1 MERESPRSKINCPT
15 VTMILKSLS
24 WCSGSGRLL
33 RMLSV
38 MMANHVLIR
47 MHPETVRGFVYSLV
61 AYYLIKDNQEDAI
74 WSGAAR
80 IGRFQIKDGVQNPTI
95 PLITMAILDTLK
107 VMNLIRVLSYL
118 RRRRQHPEGQDEP
131 VGER

>member
-1 MERESPRSKINCPT
+1 
-15 VTMILKSLS
+15 MIPKSLS

-38 MMANHVLIR
+38 MMANHVLLR
-47 MHPETVRGFVYSLV
+47 MLHPETVRIVSSTHSLPTTQS
-61 AYYLIKDNQEDAI
+61 KDNQDKDAI

-118 RRRRQHPEGQDEP
+118 I
-131 VGER
+131 